1 VCASPPKP
9 RAGDPIIP
17 AMSDVIPIHLG
28 RRARE
33 RNRAED
39 AREREAFTT
48 VRRGGR
54 TFRVYDSARERNV
67 LELPARWTDGTT
79 AA

>member
-1 VCASPPKP
+1 
-9 RAGDPIIP
+9 
-17 AMSDVIPIHLG
+17 MSDVIPIHFG
-28 RRARE
+28 RRACE
-33 RNRAED
+33 RNPAGD
-39 AREREAFTT
+39 AREPEVFTT

-67 LELPARWTDGTT
+67 LELPGPWTGGTT